1 MEKREFSLRLAQLR
15 ENKGVSAREMS
26 TSIGQCESYIN
37 GVENGVNFP
46 SMTVFF
52 YICEYLDITPQEFF
66 ETEIKNPAKTKEL
79 LDTVKGL
86 SNEQLDSLIVLAK
99 GLKK

>member
-46 SMTVFF
+46 SMTVLWKW
-52 YICEYLDITPQEFF
+52 ES
-66 ETEIKNPAKTKEL
+66 
-79 LDTVKGL
+79 GL
-86 SNEQLDSLIVLAK
+86 SSGEFLPDDFL
-99 GLKK
+99 